1 MKIKSITISGLRS
14 FGPEPVTLELGPR
27 TVLIGP
33 HGAGKSTVIMALE
46 MLHAMANGR
55 SHEMPCLY
63 DDEWPSDTLPDIS
76 VSAELE
82 GDTINRSSRVDIAIV
97 RNHGPRPWCSI
108 RSEKFTQRYG
118 ESTQEYE
125 FIGQNAGRRKEQ
137 SYEVRQEFD
146 ALLSIHKYTNVGQTY
161 LPAAVL
167 GGSDAHASQ
176 IAHEFK
182 TVYGDFTGFEK
193 FNQLS
198 MVPTVGIRETNGRL
212 TLLRHLSVGMRTYLG
227 LLAFLMTAG
236 GERKGIMLI
245 EEPDAGLHPDLLH
258 HLAGVI
264 KRASEHCQIVMTTN
278 NPGMLSEFS
287 ETPEDVVVVERP
299 FDHTELKRLERG
311 PLEHWL
317 KDYGLGHA
325 WESGAIG
332 GRMEVI

>member
-1 MKIKSITISGLRS
+1 MRIKSISISGLRS

-46 MLHAMANGR
+46 MLEKMGMGR
-55 SHEMPCLY
+55 SYEVPCLY
-63 DDEWPSDTLPDIS
+63 DDGIQREPNPDIK
-76 VSAELE
+76 VSATLLSDAGAESRCEIVIANRMPQPYVERETITKLH
-82 GDTINRSSRVDIAIV
+82 GDR
-97 RNHGPRPWCSI
+97 
-108 RSEKFTQRYG
+108 K
-118 ESTQEYE
+118 QEYE
-125 FIGQNAGRRKEQ
+125 LSGASHTMRREIAV
-137 SYEVRQEFD
+137 EVRDELN
-146 ALLSIHKYTNVGQTY
+146 ALININKFQSVGHTY
-161 LPAAVL
+161 LASAVL
-167 GGSDAHASQ
+167 GVDKFLTEQ
-176 IAHEFK
+176 IALEFK
-182 TVYGDFTGFEK
+182 AIYGDFRGFEQV
-193 FNQLS
+193 NTLS
-198 MVPTVGIRETNGRL
+198 QVQTVGIRETNGRL

-299 FDHTELKRLERG
+299 FDYTELKRLERT